1 MRIKHHC
8 LWLIIL
14 NQHNRGIIM
23 KHGWQ
28 GSLQFY
34 DVNTLNVD
42 RWLYLY
48 VCSFTAVFD
57 IPIFVI
63 SSDMFLCW
71 PSIWRD
77 IQSHVRTISIWMFH
91 KTCMFFTRSG
101 LRTTCFWFLKLK
113 KENGARFIVHTT
125 FTYESRFSNIFI

>member
-1 MRIKHHC
+1 M
-8 LWLIIL
+8 L
-14 NQHNRGIIM
+14 
-23 KHGWQ
+23 
-28 GSLQFY
+28 FY
-34 DVNTLNVD
+34 DVSTLNVD

-48 VCSFTAVFD
+48 ACSFTAVFD

-125 FTYESRFSNIFI
+125 FTYYFLYTVIPVLAIRLFDLFTFINYRYAYSVSNDTEIKR